1 MTQPTQRPDPG
12 PPAGFLAEVKDA
24 VTTRAALL
32 VLGVLALQ
40 LAFITSYIG
49 AFHHPKPD
57 EIPIAV
63 AAPLAPVAEQS
74 VKQLTA
80 LPGKPLDPRTA
91 KDEAAATGLIVN
103 RDVDGALIIDP
114 GAKTD
119 RLLVAGGAGASL
131 AQALEEVVGRVEASR
146 GRTVTVTDVAPAA
159 AGDGRGLSSFYLVI
173 GWCVGGY
180 LCAAILAIS
189 AGARPANSARAVI
202 RLGALLVYAIV
213 AGLLGTVIA
222 GPVLDALPGS
232 LMALWG
238 LGTLVV
244 FAVGA
249 ITLALQGLAG
259 VVGIGLAILLV
270 VVLGNP
276 SAGGA
281 YPYPLLPPF
290 WKAIGP
296 ALPPGAGTYAARSIA
311 YFKGNGAGGPM
322 LVLAAWA
329 VLGSAVTLACAV
341 FRRGRPGAAVGSGLT
356 DDSPSVSRF
365 AATKGNTG
373 GSSDTGGGA
382 GGTRGPGV
390 PGDPGTGAR

>member
-1 MTQPTQRPDPG
+1 MTQRTESTDAG
-12 PPAGFLAEVKDA
+12 PSGGFLAEIKDA
-24 VTTRAALL
+24 VTVRAALL

-49 AFHHPKPD
+49 AFHQPKPS

-63 AAPLAPVAEQS
+63 AAPVEQLTERT
-74 VKQLTA
+74 VKQLDG
-80 LPGKPLDPRTA
+80 LPGKPLDATA
-91 KDEAAATGLIVN
+91 VQNRATAVEQIEN
-103 RDVDGALIIDP
+103 RDVDGALIVNP
-114 GAKTD
+114 AGTTD
-119 RLLVAGGAGASL
+119 ELLVASGAGASL
-131 AQALEEVVGRVEASR
+131 SQALAEVVGIVEKAQ
-146 GRTVTVTDVAPAA
+146 GRTLKITDVAPADK
-159 AGDGRGLSSFYLVI
+159 GDARGLSSFYLVI

-189 AGARPANSARAVI
+189 AGARPANSARAII
-202 RLGALLVYAIV
+202 RLGALLLYSIA
-213 AGLLGTVIA
+213 AGLLGTLIA

-232 LMALWG
+232 IMGLWG

-249 ITLALQGLAG
+249 ITLAFQGLAG

-290 WKAIGP
+290 WSAIGP
-296 ALPPGAGTYAARSIA
+296 ALPPGAGTYAARSIS

-322 LVLAAWA
+322 LVLAGWA
-329 VLGSAVTLACAV
+329 VLGSAVTLACAA
-341 FRRGRPGAAVGSGLT
+341 FRRGRPGAAVGSGLPG
-356 DDSPSVSRF
+356 DSLSVPRF
-365 AATKGNTG
+365 AGE
-373 GSSDTGGGA
+373 
-382 GGTRGPGV
+382 GTEG
-390 PGDPGTGAR
+390 

>member
-1 MTQPTQRPDPG
+1 MNQPTQSPEPAPPG
-12 PPAGFLAEVKDA
+12 GFLAEIKDA
-24 VTTRAALL
+24 VTTRAAVL

-49 AFHHPKPD
+49 AFHHPKPS

-63 AAPLAPVAEQS
+63 AAPLAPVAERS
-74 VKQLTA
+74 ADQLDT
-80 LPGKPLDPRTA
+80 LPGKPLDPHA
-91 KDEAAATGLIVN
+91 VKDEAAALRQIEN

-114 GAKTD
+114 GGKTD
-119 RLLVAGGAGASL
+119 RLLVASGAGAALS
-131 AQALEEVVGRVEASR
+131 QALTEVVGLAEKAQ
-146 GRTVTVTDVAPAA
+146 GRTVLVTDVAPAA

-189 AGARPANSARAVI
+189 AGARPANIHRAVI
-202 RLGALLVYAIV
+202 RLGALLLYSIA
-213 AGLLGTVIA
+213 AGLLGAVIA

-232 LMALWG
+232 IPALWG

-249 ITLALQGLAG
+249 ITLAFQGVAG

-270 VVLGNP
+270 VVFGNP

-290 WKAIGP
+290 WRTIGP
-296 ALPPGAGTYAARSIA
+296 ALPPGAGTYAARSIT

-329 VLGSAVTLACAV
+329 VAGSAVTLACAV
-341 FRRGRPGAAVGSGLT
+341 FRKGRSGAAVGSGLP
-356 DDSPSVSRF
+356 DDSPAVPRF
-365 AATKGNTG
+365 ADTEG
-373 GSSDTGGGA
+373 GEGSGGGEGA
-382 GGTRGPGV
+382 
-390 PGDPGTGAR
+390 GAR

>member
-1 MTQPTQRPDPG
+1 MNQPTESTAAG
-12 PPAGFLAEVKDA
+12 PSGGFLAEVKDA

-49 AFHHPKPD
+49 AFHHPKPSD
-57 EIPIAV
+57 IPIAV
-63 AAPLAPVAEQS
+63 AAPLAPVAERSAQ
-74 VKQLTA
+74 QLGA
-80 LPGKPLDPRTA
+80 LPGDPLDPRTV
-91 KDEAAATGLIVN
+91 KDEAAARVQIEN
-103 RDVDGALIIDP
+103 RDVDAALIIDP
-114 GAKTD
+114 SGTID
-119 RLLVAGGAGASL
+119 RLLVASGGGASL
-131 AQALEEVVGRVEASR
+131 SQAVEEVVGLAEQSQ
-146 GRTVTVTDVAPAA
+146 GRTVRIVDVAPAA
-159 AGDGRGLSSFYLVI
+159 AGDGRGLSAFYLVV

-213 AGLLGTVIA
+213 AGLLGAVIA
-222 GPVLDALPGS
+222 GPVLGALPGS

-270 VVLGNP
+270 VVFGNP

-290 WKAIGP
+290 WSAIGP

-311 YFKGNGAGGPM
+311 YFSGNGAGGPM
-322 LVLAAWA
+322 LVLAGWA

-341 FRRGRPGAAVGSGLT
+341 FRKGRPGPAVGSGLP
-356 DDSPSVSRF
+356 DDAPSVPRF
-365 AATKGNTG
+365 AGE
-373 GSSDTGGGA
+373 
-382 GGTRGPGV
+382 GT
-390 PGDPGTGAR
+390 DAR

>member
-1 MTQPTQRPDPG
+1 MTQPTESTDASPSG
-12 PPAGFLAEVKDA
+12 GFLAEIKDA
-24 VTTRAALL
+24 VTARAALL
-32 VLGVLALQ
+32 VLGVLVLQ
-40 LAFITSYIG
+40 LAFVTSYIG
-49 AFHHPKPD
+49 AFHHPKPRD
-57 EIPIAV
+57 IRIAV
-63 AAPLAPVAEQS
+63 AAPAAAAAEQS
-74 VKQLTA
+74 VQRLAA
-80 LPGKPLDPRTA
+80 LPGTPLDPRTA
-91 KDEAAATGLIVN
+91 KDEAAALRMIQN
-103 RDVDGALIIDP
+103 REVEGALIVDP
-114 GAKTD
+114 AGRTD
-119 RLLVAGGAGASL
+119 RLLVASGAGASL
-131 AQALEEVVGRVEASR
+131 SQALEEVVGAVERSQ
-146 GRTVTVTDVAPAA
+146 GRSVRITDAAPAA
-159 AGDGRGLSSFYLVI
+159 RGDSRGLSAFYLVV

-202 RLGALLVYAIV
+202 RLGALLVYAIA

-232 LMALWG
+232 LLALWG

-249 ITLALQGLAG
+249 LTLALQGLAG

-290 WKAIGP
+290 WQAIGP

-311 YFKGNGAGGPM
+311 YFRGNGAGGPM

-329 VLGSAVTLACAV
+329 VVGSAVTIACALS
-341 FRRGRPGAAVGSGLT
+341 RRGRPGAAVGSGLA
-356 DDSPSVSRF
+356 DDAPSVPRF
-365 AATKGNTG
+365 A
-373 GSSDTGGGA
+373 GGG
-382 GGTRGPGV
+382 TE
-390 PGDPGTGAR
+390 AR

>member
-1 MTQPTQRPDPG
+1 MTQPTKSTDPG
-12 PPAGFLAEVKDA
+12 PSGGFLAEIKDA

-49 AFHHPKPD
+49 AFHHPKPR

-63 AAPLAPVAEQS
+63 TAPLAPVAERS
-74 VKQLTA
+74 VRQLDA
-80 LPGKPLDPRTA
+80 LPGKPLAPRA
-91 KDEAAATGLIVN
+91 VEDEAAAVARIRN

-114 GAKTD
+114 AGTTD

-131 AQALEEVVGRVEASR
+131 AQAIEEVVGLVEKSQ
-146 GRTVTVTDVAPAA
+146 GRTVVVTDVAPSA
-159 AGDGRGLSSFYLVI
+159 AGDGRGLSAFYLVV

-202 RLGALLVYAIV
+202 RLGALLVYAVV
-213 AGLLGTVIA
+213 AGLLGAVIA

-232 LMALWG
+232 LMGLWG

-270 VVLGNP
+270 VVFGNP

-290 WKAIGP
+290 WSTIGP

-311 YFKGNGAGGPM
+311 YFRGNDAGGPM

-329 VLGSAVTLACAV
+329 VVGAAVTVACAV
-341 FRRGRPGAAVGSGLT
+341 FRGGRAGAAVGSGLP
-356 DDSPSVSRF
+356 DGAPSAPRF
-365 AATKGNTG
+365 ADAA
-373 GSSDTGGGA
+373 GA
-382 GGTRGPGV
+382 GGAT
-390 PGDPGTGAR
+390 GTEGADAR

>member
-1 MTQPTQRPDPG
+1 MTQPTNADSGQSG
-12 PPAGFLAEVKDA
+12 GFLAEIKDA

-40 LAFITSYIG
+40 LAFITSYVG
-49 AFHHPKPD
+49 AFHHPKPS

-63 AAPLAPVAEQS
+63 AAPVQPVAEQS
-74 VKQLTA
+74 AKQLAA
-80 LPGKPLDPRTA
+80 LPGKPLDPRA
-91 KDEAAATGLIVN
+91 VKDEATALRQIQN
-103 RDVDGALIIDP
+103 RDVDGALVIDP
-114 GAKTD
+114 AGKTD
-119 RLLVAGGAGASL
+119 KLLVASGGGASL
-131 AQALEEVVGRVEASR
+131 SQALEEIVGLVETGQ
-146 GRTVTVTDVAPAA
+146 GRTVRVVDVAPTAK
-159 AGDGRGLSSFYLVI
+159 GDARGLSSFYLVV

-189 AGARPANSARAVI
+189 AGARPANIHRAVI
-202 RLGALLVYAIV
+202 RLGALLAYSIA
-213 AGLLGTVIA
+213 AGLLGAVIA
-222 GPVLDALPGS
+222 DPVLGALPGS
-232 LMALWG
+232 ILGLWG

-249 ITLALQGLAG
+249 ITLAFQGLAG

-296 ALPPGAGTYAARSIA
+296 WLPPGAGTYAARSIA
-311 YFKGNGAGGPM
+311 YFKGNDVTGPL
-322 LVLAAWA
+322 LVLSGWA

-341 FRRGRPGAAVGSGLT
+341 SRRGKAGAAAGSGLP
-356 DDSPSVSRF
+356 D
-365 AATKGNTG
+365 
-373 GSSDTGGGA
+373 
-382 GGTRGPGV
+382 GPGEPDG
-390 PGDPGTGAR
+390 PGDPDVSGSAARAAR

>member
-1 MTQPTQRPDPG
+1 MTQPTRSTDAAPSQ
-12 PPAGFLAEVKDA
+12 GFLAEIKDA
-24 VTTRAALL
+24 VTIRAAVL

-49 AFHHPKPD
+49 AFHQPKPS
-57 EIPIAV
+57 EIRIAV
-63 AAPLAPVAEQS
+63 TAPVAPVAEQTA
-74 VKQLTA
+74 KQLGA
-80 LPGKPLDPRTA
+80 LPGKPLDPRTVA
-91 KDEAAATGLIVN
+91 DEATALRQVKN

-114 GAKTD
+114 AGKAD
-119 RLLVAGGAGASL
+119 RLLVAGGSGAALPQAVEQVIGL
-131 AQALEEVVGRVEASR
+131 AEKAQ
-146 GRTVTVTDVAPAA
+146 GRTVQVTDVAPAA

-189 AGARPANSARAVI
+189 AGARPANISRAVI
-202 RLGALLVYAIV
+202 RLAALLLYSLA
-213 AGLLGTVIA
+213 AGLLGTLIA

-232 LMALWG
+232 VMALWG

-259 VVGIGLAILLV
+259 VVGIGLAILLIV
-270 VVLGNP
+270 VFGNP

-311 YFKGNGAGGPM
+311 YFKGNGAAGPM

-329 VLGSAVTLACAV
+329 VVGSAITLACAEV
-341 FRRGRPGAAVGSGLT
+341 RKGRPGAAVGSGLP
-356 DDSPSVSRF
+356 DDAPAVPRF
-365 AATKGNTG
+365 A
-373 GSSDTGGGA
+373 DTGSA
-382 GGTRGPGV
+382 GSGSA
-390 PGDPGTGAR
+390 DAR

>member
-1 MTQPTQRPDPG
+1 MNQPTESTAAG
-12 PPAGFLAEVKDA
+12 PSGGFLAEVKDA

-49 AFHHPKPD
+49 AFHHPKPHD
-57 EIPIAV
+57 IPIAV
-63 AAPLAPVAEQS
+63 AAPLAPVAQQS
-74 VKQLTA
+74 AQRLDA
-80 LPGKPLDPRTA
+80 LPGDPLAPRTV
-91 KDEAAATGLIVN
+91 KDEAAARVRIEN
-103 RDVDGALIIDP
+103 RDVDAALIIDP
-114 GAKTD
+114 SGTID
-119 RLLVAGGAGASL
+119 RLLVASGAGASL
-131 AQALEEVVGRVEASR
+131 SQAVEEIVGLAEQSQ
-146 GRTVTVTDVAPAA
+146 GRTVRIVDVAPAA
-159 AGDGRGLSSFYLVI
+159 AGDGRGLSAFYLVV

-202 RLGALLVYAIV
+202 RLGALLAYAIV

-222 GPVLDALPGS
+222 GPVLGALPGS
-232 LMALWG
+232 VMALWG

-270 VVLGNP
+270 VVFGNP

-290 WKAIGP
+290 WSAIGP
-296 ALPPGAGTYAARSIA
+296 ALPPGAGTYAARSLA
-311 YFKGNGAGGPM
+311 YFSGNGAGGPM
-322 LVLAAWA
+322 LVLAGWA
-329 VLGSAVTLACAV
+329 VLGAAVTLACAI
-341 FRRGRPGAAVGSGLT
+341 FRKGRPGAAVGSGLP
-356 DDSPSVSRF
+356 DDAPAVPRF
-365 AATKGNTG
+365 AGE
-373 GSSDTGGGA
+373 
-382 GGTRGPGV
+382 GT
-390 PGDPGTGAR
+390 DAR

>member
-1 MTQPTQRPDPG
+1 MTQPTTDTPAG
-12 PPAGFLAEVKDA
+12 PSGGFLAEFKDA
-24 VTTRAALL
+24 VSTRAFLL

-49 AFHHPKPD
+49 AFHHPEPNG
-57 EIPIAV
+57 ITLAV
-63 AAPLAPVAEQS
+63 AAPAEQ
-74 VKQLTA
+74 VATGTTRRLGA
-80 LPGKPLDPRTA
+80 LPGGPLDTRTA
-91 KDEAAATGLIVN
+91 PDEAAALAWVRN
-103 RDVDGALIIDP
+103 REVDGALIVDP
-114 GAKTD
+114 AGKTD
-119 RLLVAGGAGASL
+119 RLLVASGAGASL
-131 AQALEEVVGRVEASR
+131 SQALVGIISRAEATQGR
-146 GRTVTVTDVAPAA
+146 GVKIVDVAPAA
-159 AGDGRGLSSFYLVI
+159 DGDARGLSSFYLVV

-202 RLGALLVYAIV
+202 RLGALLLYSIA

-222 GPVLDALPGS
+222 GPILGALPGNV
-232 LMALWG
+232 MALWG

-249 ITLALQGLAG
+249 ITLAFQGVAG

-296 ALPPGAGTYAARSIA
+296 ALPPGAGTYAARSIT
-311 YFKGNGAGGPM
+311 YFRGNDTGPAM

-329 VLGSAVTLACAV
+329 VLGAAVTVVCAV
-341 FRRGRPGAAVGSGLT
+341 LHRGRGGPAVGSGT
-356 DDSPSVSRF
+356 TTGP
-365 AATKGNTG
+365 AARTP
-373 GSSDTGGGA
+373 
-382 GGTRGPGV
+382 GP
-390 PGDPGTGAR
+390 

>member
-1 MTQPTQRPDPG
+1 M
-12 PPAGFLAEVKDA
+12 KDA

-40 LAFITSYIG
+40 LAFITSYVG
-49 AFHHPKPD
+49 AFHHPKPS

-63 AAPLAPVAEQS
+63 AAPLAPVAERTAQ
-74 VKQLTA
+74 QLGA
-80 LPGKPLDPRTA
+80 LPGKPLDTRVA
-91 KDEAAATGLIVN
+91 KDEAAALRQVRD
-103 RDVDGALIIDP
+103 RDVDGALIVDP
-114 GAKTD
+114 AGTTD
-119 RLLVAGGAGASL
+119 RLLVASGAGASL
-131 AQALEEVVGRVEASR
+131 SQALEQIVGVAEKAQ
-146 GRTVTVTDVAPAA
+146 GRTLRITDVAPAD
-159 AGDGRGLSSFYLVI
+159 AGDARGLSSFYLVV

-189 AGARPANSARAVI
+189 AGARPANIHRAII
-202 RLGALLVYAIV
+202 RLGALLGYSIA
-213 AGLLGTVIA
+213 AGLLGAVIA
-222 GPVLDALPGS
+222 GPILGALPGP

-249 ITLALQGLAG
+249 ITLAFQGLAG

-270 VVLGNP
+270 VVFGNP

-296 ALPPGAGTYAARSIA
+296 ALPPGAGTYAARSLA
-311 YFKGNGAGGPM
+311 YFRGNGAAGPM

-329 VLGSAVTLACAV
+329 VAGAAVTLACSV
-341 FRRGRPGAAVGSGLT
+341 FRRGRPGAAVGSGLP
-356 DDSPSVSRF
+356 DDAPSVPRF
-365 AATKGNTG
+365 AG
-373 GSSDTGGGA
+373 D
-382 GGTRGPGV
+382 GT
-390 PGDPGTGAR
+390 DAR